1 MVKLKRAVSS
11 VVINEFNVK
20 QYLDFLWA
28 MTEREFKARYK
39 RAVFGF
45 LWVVLNP
52 LLQMFI
58 IGIIFSFFIK
68 IPNYFLFLFTG
79 LLPWTFFS
87 LSISKTTSS
96 FVFERS
102 LLQKAKFPKEAIPL
116 SIIFSSFLHLLI
128 SLVLFIA
135 FLGVT
140 GKLKFP
146 SILLMTPALAWLLA
160 FTIGCSLFTS
170 TLQVKYRDINFFV
183 QTLLTL
189 WFYASPVLYSLQL
202 IPSSL
207 RPMFAL
213 NPLASILE
221 LFHLAVLGQGIL
233 NFQMIAINLA
243 ISIVVLWLG
252 IVTYKRQHKYFVDWL

>member
-1 MVKLKRAVSS
+1 MAKLKKAVSP
-11 VVINEFNVK
+11 VVINKFRIK

-45 LWVVLNP
+45 LWVVINP
-52 LLQMFI
+52 LLQMLI

-87 LSISKTTSS
+87 LSISKATPS

-102 LLQKAKFPKEAIPL
+102 LLQKAKFPKETIPL

-135 FLGVT
+135 VLVVI

-146 SILLMTPALAWLLA
+146 NIFLMTPALVWLLA

-183 QTLLTL
+183 QTVLTL
-189 WFYASPVLYSLQL
+189 WFYASPVLYSLPL
-202 IPSSL
+202 IPAGL
-207 RPMFAL
+207 GPMFAL
-213 NPLASILE
+213 NPLTSILE
-221 LFHLAVLGQGIL
+221 LFHLAVLGQGML
-233 NFQMIAINLA
+233 NIQTIAVNLI
-243 ISIVVLWLG
+243 ISIVVLCLG
-252 IVTYKRQHKYFVDWL
+252 IVIYKKQHRYFVDWL